1 MGEADPQRSR
11 RSSFDGPSLDLRL
24 LRARVLGDLR
34 RGSLGRVDVCDADRQ
49 LLDAAASFGVV
60 LRDACPVCDQEAL
73 RHVAYGF
80 GKGLPASGQVVGGL
94 LSDSSMLG
102 VSDLNVCIV
111 EVCMACRWNFLI
123 ERRFKRTK

>member
-34 RGSLGRVDVCDADRQ
+34 RGSLDPVDVCDADRQ
-49 LLDAAASFGVV
+49 LLDAAASFGIA
-60 LRDACPVCDQEAL
+60 LREACPVCDQGAL

-94 LSDSSMLG
+94 LNDSSMAG

-111 EVCMACRWNFLI
+111 EVCTACRWNFLI
-123 ERRFKRTK
+123 ERRFKRAK